1 MDCKLICD
9 YSSGERCIVNVLEF
23 CECLKDNNKDLNL
36 LLNFKDVAI
45 DDTRKDVITTEL
57 SYDVDPFSD
66 DIFCSGWYATE
77 NANGLPFRW
86 SKPVSYINLSGLK
99 NKTFRFI
106 LATNNPALVDHNI
119 FIFFMDYTTKD
130 RLGNI
135 ILAEDSNTKPVSISI
150 DTDNLVLMIMCDS
163 LWVPAVVDIESQDW
177 RELAFA
183 VESAEIV

>member
-23 CECLKDNNKDLNL
+23 GECLKNNDKDLDL
-36 LLNFKDVAI
+36 LLNFKDVII
-45 DDTRKDVITTEL
+45 DGIDEDLVFKEL
-57 SYDVDPFSD
+57 DDSIDPLSD
-66 DIFCSGWYATE
+66 DIFCSGWHPPEETDS
-77 NANGLPFRW
+77 GSFRW
-86 SKPVSYINLSGLK
+86 AKPVSYINLSGLK
-99 NKTFRFI
+99 GKTFRFI
-106 LATNNPALVDHNI
+106 MATNNPALIDHDI
-119 FIFFMDYTTKD
+119 FIFFLDHTTKD
-130 RLGNI
+130 RLGNV
-135 ILAEDSNTKPVSISI
+135 ILTMDSSTKPVSINI